1 MGWYFALF
9 IFWVFYDLYDSL
21 VLKLLLFAEKTTV
34 NMYSIV
40 FLSNI
45 RRKMFALNIL
55 GGFAVLC
62 TAGAGVE
69 CLLLLYPN
77 SA

>member
-1 MGWYFALF
+1 M
-9 IFWVFYDLYDSL
+9 
-21 VLKLLLFAEKTTV
+21 FAEKTTV

-45 RRKMFALNIL
+45 RRKLFALNIL